1 LFHWHFKPLTSP
13 KSFDTFVIYLP
24 ACISQQGGN
33 PAIAISTVL
42 ACQLDHISD
51 QTVFVGTALRQP
63 PLRGSVLA

>member
-1 LFHWHFKPLTSP
+1 
-13 KSFDTFVIYLP
+13 LP

-63 PLRGSVLA
+63 SLRGSVLA